1 MRVRGGLCRG
11 RRPVSSLLLQRR
23 VARDDPGKSGRA
35 TSRPLEPWSRLLE
48 HILCPLHSE
57 SGSTRLGEMA
67 ALPRPKTRYIT
78 VGDSEVAYQVFGDGP
93 LDLAF
98 FTGIGSHLEFIWD
111 WAGPFLRQL
120 ATFSRLILFDRR
132 GTGASDPVTLNAI
145 PTWEEA
151 AEDVLAVL
159 NAVGSERAAIYA
171 EADAGPIAVLFA
183 ATHPDRVSALVLGNT
198 SARYVVADDYP
209 IGLSVDAGMAILDTF
224 AAEWGTADLVRL
236 VAPDLAQDEE
246 LVELLARQW
255 RSALTPRAAGALWRT
270 LWDVDVR
277 DALSSLQAPTL
288 ILHATE
294 SEIVPFSHAQY
305 LADHIAD
312 AQLVARPGRATGF
325 IPASYPATAEH
336 IAAFLTGSASPVAI
350 DRVLTTILFSDIV
363 ASTPQLADVGDDAWR
378 RVLDGH
384 DRVVREQIR
393 VYRGREVNTTG
404 DGFVI
409 SFDGPAR
416 AIRCAQAITEAVATL
431 GLEVRI
437 GLHCGECEVRGD
449 DLAGLAVHIAARL
462 GALAGPGEVLV
473 SGTVKDL
480 VAGSGIEFEDHGEQE
495 LKGVPGSWK
504 VYAVRG

>member
-1 MRVRGGLCRG
+1 
-11 RRPVSSLLLQRR
+11 
-23 VARDDPGKSGRA
+23 
-35 TSRPLEPWSRLLE
+35 
-48 HILCPLHSE
+48 
-57 SGSTRLGEMA
+57 MA
-67 ALPRPKTRYIT
+67 ALQRPTTSYVT
-78 VGDSEVAYQVFGDGP
+78 VGDSQVAYQVLGDGP
-93 LDLAF
+93 LDLVC
-98 FTGIGSHLEFIWD
+98 FTGIGSHLEFIWE

-120 ATFSRLILFDRR
+120 ASFSRLILFDRR
-132 GTGASDPVTLNAI
+132 GTGASDPVALNAI

-151 AEDVLAVL
+151 TEDVQAVL
-159 NAVGSERAAIYA
+159 DAVRSEHAAIYA

-198 SARYVVADDYP
+198 SARFVAGDDYP
-209 IGLSVDAGMAILDTF
+209 IGWPVDAAEVILDTF
-224 AAEWGTADLVRL
+224 AAQWGTAELVKL

-270 LWDVDVR
+270 LLEVDVR

-294 SEIVPFSHAQY
+294 SDIVPFSHAEY
-305 LADHIAD
+305 LADHIAG
-312 AQLVARPGRATGF
+312 ARLVACPGRAAGF
-325 IPASYPATAEH
+325 IPVSYPATAEH
-336 IAAFLTGSASPVAI
+336 IAEFLTGSTSPVAI

-363 ASTPQLADVGDDAWR
+363 ASTSQLADVGDEAWR

-393 VYRGREVNTTG
+393 LYRGREINTTG
-404 DGFVI
+404 DGFVV

-416 AIRCAQAITEAVATL
+416 GIRCAQAITQALATL
-431 GLEVRI
+431 GLAVRI

-449 DLAGLAVHIAARL
+449 DLAGLAVHIAARV
-462 GALAGPGEVLV
+462 GALAGPGDVLV

-480 VAGSGIEFEDHGEQE
+480 VAGSGIEFEDYGEQE

-504 VYAVRG
+504 VFALSG

>member
-1 MRVRGGLCRG
+1 MVA
-11 RRPVSSLLLQRR
+11 LQ
-23 VARDDPGKSGRA
+23 
-35 TSRPLEPWSRLLE
+35 
-48 HILCPLHSE
+48 
-57 SGSTRLGEMA
+57 
-67 ALPRPKTRYIT
+67 RPKTNYVT
-78 VGDSEVAYQVFGDGP
+78 VGDSEVAYQVLGDGP
-93 LDLAF
+93 LDLVF
-98 FTGIGSHLEFIWD
+98 FSGIGSHLELMWD

-120 ATFSRLILFDRR
+120 ASFSRLILFDRR

-151 AEDVLAVL
+151 TEDVQAVL
-159 NAVGSERAAIYA
+159 DAVGSEHAAIYA
-171 EADAGPIAVLFA
+171 EADAGPIAMLFA

-198 SARYVVADDYP
+198 SARWVVGDDYP
-209 IGLSVDAGMAILDTF
+209 IGLSVDVGQAILDTLGGQ
-224 AAEWGTADLVRL
+224 WGTTELVEL
-236 VAPDLAQDEE
+236 VAPDLARDEL

-277 DALSSLQAPTL
+277 DALSALQAPTL

-294 SEIVPFSHAQY
+294 SDIVPFSHGQY
-305 LADHIAD
+305 LADHIAG

-325 IPASYPATAEH
+325 IPVSFPATAEH
-336 IAAFLTGSASPVAI
+336 IAEFLTGAASPVAI

-363 ASTPQLADVGDDAWR
+363 SSTSQLANVGDEAWR

-384 DRVVREQIR
+384 DRVVRAQLR
-393 VYRGREVNTTG
+393 HYRGREINTTG
-404 DGFVI
+404 DGFVV

-416 AIRCAQAITEAVATL
+416 GIRCAQAMTEALATL

-449 DLAGLAVHIAARL
+449 DLAGLAVHIAARV
-462 GALAGPGEVLV
+462 ASLAAPGEVLV

-480 VAGSGIEFEDHGEQE
+480 VAGAGIEFDGHGEHE

-504 VYAVRG
+504 LFAVRG

>member
-1 MRVRGGLCRG
+1 V
-11 RRPVSSLLLQRR
+11 
-23 VARDDPGKSGRA
+23 
-35 TSRPLEPWSRLLE
+35 
-48 HILCPLHSE
+48 
-57 SGSTRLGEMA
+57 A
-67 ALPRPKTRYIT
+67 ALQRPKTNYVT
-78 VGDSEVAYQVFGDGP
+78 VGDSEVAYQILGDGP
-93 LDLAF
+93 IDLIF
-98 FTGIGSHLEFIWD
+98 FTGIGSHLEFLWD
-111 WAGPFLRQL
+111 WAGPFLRRL
-120 ATFSRLILFDRR
+120 ASFSRLVLFDRR
-132 GTGASDPVTLNAI
+132 GTGASDPVALNAI

-151 AEDVLAVL
+151 TEDVQAVL
-159 NAVGSERAAIYA
+159 DAVGSDHAAIYA

-198 SARYVVADDYP
+198 SARLVVDDDYP
-209 IGLSVDAGMAILDTF
+209 IGLSVDNVEAILDVF
-224 AAEWGTADLVRL
+224 ALQWGTPELVKL

-270 LWDVDVR
+270 PLEADVR

-294 SEIVPFSHAQY
+294 SDIVPFSHGEY
-305 LADHIAD
+305 LADHIAG
-312 AQLVARPGRATGF
+312 AQLLERPGSATGF

-336 IAAFLTGSASPVAI
+336 VAEFLTGTTSPVAI

-363 ASTPQLADVGDDAWR
+363 ASTTQLVDVGDEAWR
-378 RVLDGH
+378 RVLDSH
-384 DRVVREQIR
+384 DRVVREQLR
-393 VYRGREVNTTG
+393 LYRGRKINTTG
-404 DGFVI
+404 DGFVV

-416 AIRCAQAITEAVATL
+416 GIRCAQAITEALATL

-449 DLAGLAVHIAARL
+449 DLAGLAVHIAARV
-462 GALAGPGEVLV
+462 GSLAGPGEVLV

-480 VAGSGIEFEDHGEQE
+480 VAGSGIEFEGHGEHE

-504 VYAVRG
+504 LFAVRG

>member
-1 MRVRGGLCRG
+1 
-11 RRPVSSLLLQRR
+11 
-23 VARDDPGKSGRA
+23 
-35 TSRPLEPWSRLLE
+35 
-48 HILCPLHSE
+48 
-57 SGSTRLGEMA
+57 MA
-67 ALPRPKTRYIT
+67 ALQRPNTSYVT
-78 VGDSEVAYQVFGDGP
+78 VGDSEVAYQVVGDGP

-111 WAGPFLRQL
+111 WAGPFLRRL

-132 GTGASDPVTLNAI
+132 GTGASDPVALNAI

-151 AEDVLAVL
+151 TEDILAVL
-159 NAVGSERAAIYA
+159 DAVGSEHAAIYA

-198 SARYVVADDYP
+198 SARYVAADDYP
-209 IGLSVDAGMAILDTF
+209 IGLTVDEGEVILDTF
-224 AAEWGTADLVRL
+224 AAQWGTAELVKL

-270 LWDVDVR
+270 LLEVDVR
-277 DALSSLQAPTL
+277 DALSSLQASTL

-294 SEIVPFSHAQY
+294 SDIVPFSHAEY
-305 LADHIAD
+305 LADHIAG

-325 IPASYPATAEH
+325 IPVSYPATAEH
-336 IAAFLTGSASPVAI
+336 IAEFLTGSISPVAI

-363 ASTPQLADVGDDAWR
+363 ASTSQLADVGDEAWR
-378 RVLDGH
+378 HVLDSH
-384 DRVVREQIR
+384 DRVVREQLR
-393 VYRGREVNTTG
+393 LYRGREINTTG
-404 DGFVI
+404 DGFVV

-416 AIRCAQAITEAVATL
+416 GIRCAQAITESLATL
-431 GLEVRI
+431 GLEVGI

-449 DLAGLAVHIAARL
+449 DLAGLAVHIAARV
-462 GALAGPGEVLV
+462 GALAGPGDVLV

-480 VAGSGIEFEDHGEQE
+480 VAGSGIEFEEHGEHE

-504 VYAVRG
+504 LFAVRE